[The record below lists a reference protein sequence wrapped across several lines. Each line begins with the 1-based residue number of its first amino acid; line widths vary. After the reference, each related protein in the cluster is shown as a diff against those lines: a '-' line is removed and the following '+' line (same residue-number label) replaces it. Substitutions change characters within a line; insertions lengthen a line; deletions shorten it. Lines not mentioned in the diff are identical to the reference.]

1 MPHGSKAL
9 RRFNHLFNETTEA
22 YHDASVRLGLSHSMM
37 QILYTVYD
45 YGNGRR
51 CPLREVCVQTGI
63 SKQTINSALRKLEGE
78 GIARLEQAGGKRKDV
93 CLTEKGLALA
103 RRTVARIMEVEDGVF
118 ASWRPEDVETYLALT
133 QRYLTAFR
141 EGIQSLETERE
152 RQNEP

>member
-1 MPHGSKAL
+1 MSHGSKAL
-9 RRFNHLFNETTEA
+9 RRFNHLFNETTQA

-45 YGNGRR
+45 CGDGRR
-51 CPLREVCVQTGI
+51 CPLRDVCVQTGI

-78 GIARLEQAGGKRKDV
+78 GIARLEQTGGKRKDV

-103 RRTVARIMEVEDGVF
+103 QRTVARIMEVEDGVF
-118 ASWRPEDVETYLALT
+118 ASWQPEDVETYLTLT

-141 EGIQSLETERE
+141 QGIQNLGTEQE
-152 RQNEP
+152 HESEP